1 MAEGGRILGVDN
13 KPGSSELCG
22 GFSPALGSFKPELGG
37 LSPELGGLS
46 LELGI
51 GLSTG
56 VSTFLSDVS
65 EEKGVG
71 PVVFR
76 LLATGFLKEGEFL
89 MFWIDELRESLDL
102 IDPASGLM
110 GLLGMALV
118 GVLAERSLDFGRPS
132 WLDLDIA
139 EPFS

>member
-1 MAEGGRILGVDN
+1 M
-13 KPGSSELCG
+13 PGSSELCG

-46 LELGI
+46 LELG
-51 GLSTG
+51 GLSSG
-56 VSTFLSDVS
+56 VSIFLSDVS
-65 EEKGVG
+65 EEKGLG

-110 GLLGMALV
+110 GL
-118 GVLAERSLDFGRPS
+118 
-132 WLDLDIA
+132 
-139 EPFS
+139 